1 MNHTFHHGAVAYAI
15 IDNLPHQVKIVGA
28 NNYDQ
33 IYEVIDLHGDKN
45 AVFIVPKILTFST
58 QIETKHFMKQSL
70 LLGLNFPVY
79 DRSKNM
85 HDIDTNV
92 SSRVKNAF
100 DYIDE
105 LFKEF
110 E

>member
-15 IDNLPHQVKIVGA
+15 INNLPYQVKIVGV

-33 IYEVIDLHGDKN
+33 IYEVIDLYGDKN
-45 AVFIVPKILTFST
+45 TVFIVPKLLTFST
-58 QIETKHFMKQSL
+58 QIETKQFMKQNA
-70 LLGLNFPVY
+70 LLGVNLPVY
-79 DRSKNM
+79 DRSKNID
-85 HDIDTNV
+85 DIDTNV
-92 SSRVKNAF
+92 SSRIKNAL

-105 LFKEF
+105 LFKKF